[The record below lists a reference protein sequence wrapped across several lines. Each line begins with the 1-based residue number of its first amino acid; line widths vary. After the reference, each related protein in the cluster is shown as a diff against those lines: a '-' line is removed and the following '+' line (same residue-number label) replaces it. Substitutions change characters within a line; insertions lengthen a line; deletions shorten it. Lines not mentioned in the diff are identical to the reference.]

1 MDRWSIDHLLI
12 GERMLSD
19 HLVSDDS
26 VLSVEEA
33 LPAKIAVAEQIA
45 EKVEALTSSNVR
57 RNYIAHRS
65 HELYTFLHV
74 RWHHK
79 HVFFVEMTFVS
90 QKIMIVSFK
99 RALVKCFGFS
109 VCEVS
114 VKRFDVTMVP
124 REQQK
129 SKSLRYG
136 RLRQF
141 AQQTEKR
148 YTFWSVQNFGILLIV
163 SEIGQSLKPSLCSHT
178 KRES

>member
-33 LPAKIAVAEQIA
+33 LPAKMAVAEQIA

-79 HVFFVEMTFVS
+79 HVFFRRNDILFAKNNRLFRLNV
-90 QKIMIVSFK
+90 
-99 RALVKCFGFS
+99 RWLNALDS
-109 VCEVS
+109 
-114 VKRFDVTMVP
+114 
-124 REQQK
+124 
-129 SKSLRYG
+129 
-136 RLRQF
+136 QF
-141 AQQTEKR
+141 AK
-148 YTFWSVQNFGILLIV
+148 FL
-163 SEIGQSLKPSLCSHT
+163 
-178 KRES
+178 